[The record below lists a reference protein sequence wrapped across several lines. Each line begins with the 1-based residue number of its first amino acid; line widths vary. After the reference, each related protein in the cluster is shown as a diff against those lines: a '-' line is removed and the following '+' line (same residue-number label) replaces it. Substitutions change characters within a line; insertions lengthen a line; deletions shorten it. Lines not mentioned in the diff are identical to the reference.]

1 VANVLRG
8 VGARLERLPAEILT
22 ESAAAAV
29 TVARGYGGRVAGEQ
43 LTAIVIGRRSAP
55 GAATVVVAA
64 TPARQ
69 WAWLEDGIERHAV
82 KPKRARAMAGD
93 LRHPIGETVIHPG
106 VPGTD
111 AWTRATDELADET
124 DRIAGRASETI

>member
-22 ESAAAAV
+22 ESAAA
-29 TVARGYGGRVAGEQ
+29 
-43 LTAIVIGRRSAP
+43 AIVIGRRSAP